1 MPHFLAFLLVLFGFA
16 AAPGAMAAPA
26 AKQETQPPS
35 AAAQKEAQTP
45 HIALLLP
52 LHSPAFG
59 RAAEAVQ
66 QGFMAAAS
74 VQAAEL
80 PVKIYP
86 SGDQV
91 EEVLTAYREA
101 LRSGARV
108 IAGPLT
114 KNAVT
119 ALAASRLVTAPTL
132 ALNTPEKD
140 AEMPRQLYLFGLSAE
155 AEARQIARLAF
166 SEGRKSA
173 AIVSSGTALAKR
185 MQAAFAGEWQE
196 MGGQIVAQLVF
207 SGTEIHFPKLREA
220 IADRSA
226 DMIFLAAEAQE
237 ARLVRPY
244 LDPAVATYATSQIYG
259 GKGEIQKNVDL
270 NGILFVDMPWLLQPD
285 HPAVM
290 VYPRPAPALGV
301 ELERLYALGIDAWRL
316 TRLLLESPP
325 RPGTVLDG
333 VTGQISMT
341 EARQFTR
348 ELTRAEFRDGEAAL
362 PAAAQQ

>member
-1 MPHFLAFLLVLFGFA
+1 
-16 AAPGAMAAPA
+16 MAAPA
-26 AKQETQPPS
+26 AKQEIQPPS
-35 AAAQKEAQTP
+35 AVPQKEAHTP

-66 QGFMAAAS
+66 LGFLAAAE

-80 PVKIYP
+80 PVKTYP

-91 EEVLTAYREA
+91 EEILAAYREA
-101 LRSGARV
+101 LQSGARV
-108 IAGPLT
+108 VVGPLT

-119 ALAASRLVTAPTL
+119 ALAASRLVGVPTL

-140 AEMPRQLYLFGLSAE
+140 VEIPRQLYLFGLSAE

-166 SEGRKSA
+166 AEERKSA
-173 AIVSSGTALAKR
+173 AIVASGTALAKR
-185 MQAAFAGEWQE
+185 MQNAFADEWQQ
-196 MGGQIVAQLVF
+196 MGGQIVAHLAF
-207 SGTEIHFPKLREA
+207 SGAETNFPQLREA
-220 IADRSA
+220 IAGQSA
-226 DMIFLAAEAQE
+226 GMIFLAAEAQE

-244 LDPAVATYATSQIYG
+244 LDPAIPTYATSQVYG
-259 GKGEIQKNVDL
+259 GKGEMQKNLDL
-270 NGILFVDMPWLLQPD
+270 NGVQFIDMPWLLQPD

-290 VYPRPAPALGV
+290 VYPRPKPALGV

-316 TRLLLESPP
+316 TLLLLESPP
-325 RPGTVLDG
+325 RPGIVLDG
-333 VTGQISMT
+333 VTGQISMN
-341 EARQFTR
+341 EARQFAR
-348 ELTRAEFRDGEAAL
+348 ELPRAEFQQGEATL